1 MNTLKHNT
9 TLDIV
14 TNYTSLFDFDF
25 WDILFVGKNQSDEWI
40 IGSLAR
46 DDKEKNV
53 LHHYY
58 LIISEQN
65 LKDYLELKISYRD
78 LYPLAKSIFK
88 TIRDINEN
96 IITEKKLLYQNLK
109 DENMPRQNSFCPES
123 DEQEELLK
131 YITESEMFLAHH

>member
-1 MNTLKHNT
+1 MTFEIIHDT
-9 TLDIV
+9 TFDIIKK
-14 TNYTSLFDFDF
+14 YTILHFDE
-25 WDILFVGKNQSDEWI
+25 WDILFAGQNHSNEWI

-65 LKDYLELKISYRD
+65 LKDYLALKISYRD
-78 LYPLAKSIFK
+78 LYLLAKSIFK

-96 IITEKKLLYQNLK
+96 IIVEKKVLYDNLK
-109 DENMPRQNSFCPES
+109 DENMPRQNSFCPET
-123 DEQEELLK
+123 DVQQELLK
-131 YITESEMFLAHH
+131 YITESEMVLAHH

>member
-1 MNTLKHNT
+1 MNTLRHNT
-9 TLDIV
+9 TFDIV
-14 TNYTSLFDFDF
+14 TNYTSLFDFDL
-25 WDILFVGKNQSDEWI
+25 WDILFVGKNQSGEWI

-65 LKDYLELKISYRD
+65 LKDYLALKISYRD

-96 IITEKKLLYQNLK
+96 IITEKKVLYDNLK

-123 DEQEELLK
+123 DEQQELLK
-131 YITESEMFLAHH
+131 YITESEMVLAHH

>member
-1 MNTLKHNT
+1 MNTLRHNT
-9 TLDIV
+9 AFDIV
-14 TNYTSLFDFDF
+14 TNYTSLFDFDL
-25 WDILFVGKNQSDEWI
+25 WDILFVGKNQSGEWI

-65 LKDYLELKISYRD
+65 LKDYLELKISYRN

-96 IITEKKLLYQNLK
+96 IITEKKVLYDNLK
-109 DENMPRQNSFCPES
+109 DENMPRQNSFCPET
-123 DEQEELLK
+123 DEQQELLK
-131 YITESEMFLAHH
+131 YITESEMVLAHH

>member
-1 MNTLKHNT
+1 MNTLRHNT
-9 TLDIV
+9 TFDIV
-14 TNYTSLFDFDF
+14 TNYTSLFDFDL
-25 WDILFVGKNQSDEWI
+25 WDILFVGKNQSGEWI

-65 LKDYLELKISYRD
+65 LKDYLDLKISYRD

-96 IITEKKLLYQNLK
+96 IITEKKVLYDNLK

-123 DEQEELLK
+123 DEQKELLK
-131 YITESEMFLAHH
+131 YITESEMVLAHH

>member
-1 MNTLKHNT
+1 MNTLRHNT
-9 TLDIV
+9 AFDIV
-14 TNYTSLFDFDF
+14 TNYTSLFDFDL
-25 WDILFVGKNQSDEWI
+25 WDILFVGKNQSGEWI

-65 LKDYLELKISYRD
+65 LKDYLALKISYRD

-96 IITEKKLLYQNLK
+96 IITEKKVLYDNLK

-123 DEQEELLK
+123 DEQQELLK
-131 YITESEMFLAHH
+131 YITESEMVLAHH

>member
-1 MNTLKHNT
+1 MNTLRHNT
-9 TLDIV
+9 AFDIV
-14 TNYTSLFDFDF
+14 TNYTSLFDFDL
-25 WDILFVGKNQSDEWI
+25 WDILFVGKNQSGEWI

-65 LKDYLELKISYRD
+65 LKDYLELKISYRN

-96 IITEKKLLYQNLK
+96 IITEKKVLYDNLK

-123 DEQEELLK
+123 DEQQELLK
-131 YITESEMFLAHH
+131 YITESEMVLAHH